1 MNGSTKISCKQKNHS
16 QYHIFSYIEVYPK
29 IGFTLLLVFALSL
42 LALLAT
48 LAGGWLVLH
57 FHHLPAELLAFSA
70 GTLSAIV
77 VLDLLPHTL
86 KHCGLFALGGVLLGY
101 GAMHLWHRL
110 GRDDHSHEDWH
121 PEGNQESS
129 LVGAG
134 ALLAHKL
141 FDGALLGVGLS
152 NNLSLGLGVAAA
164 VILHSFC
171 DGINTVTLVLRAGRP
186 RKLASLF
193 LGANAIAPLVAAIAV
208 GSLNFSHSTLDWM
221 LTFVAGTLIYI
232 VIHDLVPAALMES
245 SPLKLSMGGSLCSG
259 ILLTWGII
267 GLFGG

>member
-1 MNGSTKISCKQKNHS
+1 M
-16 QYHIFSYIEVYPK
+16 
-29 IGFTLLLVFALSL
+29 VFALSL

-48 LAGGWLVLH
+48 LAGGWLVLR

-70 GTLSAIV
+70 GTLLAIV
-77 VLDLLPHTL
+77 ILDLMPHIL
-86 KHCGLFALGGVLLGY
+86 KDCGIWAFGGVVLGYCAMQVWQRLGG
-101 GAMHLWHRL
+101 
-110 GRDDHSHEDWH
+110 DDHHHGDFH
-121 PEGNQESS
+121 PQAESAKPTS
-129 LVGAG
+129 LIGAG
-134 ALLAHKL
+134 ALLLHKL

-171 DGINTVTLVLRAGRP
+171 DGINTVTLVLRAGRS
-186 RKLASLF
+186 RKLAAFF
-193 LGANAIAPLVAAIAV
+193 LGANAVAPLIAAIAI
-208 GSLNFSHSTLDWM
+208 GSFNFSHITLDWM
-221 LTFVAGTLIYI
+221 LTFVTGTFVYI
-232 VIHDLVPAALMES
+232 IFHDLVPAALAES